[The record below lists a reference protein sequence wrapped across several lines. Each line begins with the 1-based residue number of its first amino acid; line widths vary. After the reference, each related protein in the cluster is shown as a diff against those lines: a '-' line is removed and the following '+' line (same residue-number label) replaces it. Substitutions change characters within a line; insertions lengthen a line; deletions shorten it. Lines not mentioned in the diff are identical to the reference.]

1 MKTIDFS
8 YFIERYNAGEMNETE
23 KQWFRKELETNE
35 KLREETNLRAKTDR
49 VLADYNSLLLRN
61 KLRAIEN
68 QRAEAMRAAPKRRH
82 VAIRYAA
89 AIAGLMM
96 LGSVFFF
103 HDRELTPEE
112 ILDKYKTTF
121 ESATASRSGE
131 VIADPDYLAAMEYY
145 DVRNFREAAI
155 LFSKIIEGDPG
166 DMNVMML
173 YGVSNYEEKNY
184 PVARES
190 FKTVVDDSQNLFIEA
205 AEWYLALCHIQTNE
219 TDKAISGLQKIAS
232 SESSY
237 KKQARKL
244 LRDLK

>member
-35 KLREETNLRAKTDR
+35 KLREETDLRAKTDR

-61 KLRAIEN
+61 KLRAIEK
-68 QRAEAMRAAPKRRH
+68 QRSEAARAGTRRKP

-89 AIAGLMM
+89 AIAGLLM
-96 LGSVFFF
+96 LGSVFLFNG
-103 HDRELTPEE
+103 RSLTPDE

-131 VIADPDYLAAMEYY
+131 AVSNPDYVAAIEYY
-145 DVRNFREAAI
+145 DVRDFRRAAM

-166 DMNVMML
+166 DMNVRML
-173 YGVSNYEEKNY
+173 YGVSNFEEKNY

-190 FKTVVDDSQNLFIEA
+190 FKTVVDDDQNLFIEA

-219 TDKAISGLQKIAS
+219 TDKAISGLQMIAG
-232 SESSY
+232 SESIY
-237 KKQARKL
+237 KREARKL
-244 LRDLK
+244 LRDLN